1 MGRRVT
7 CACTL
12 HAHVHVHVARVCGP
26 RSAGPVFVACM
37 PSRWHGGSMHARL
50 DSIHVH
56 LDGHVPCGD
65 HRQHERS
72 HDDMLRWRWSLCECH
87 GTTAWARRGPPFES
101 SYMGC
106 GAGVGR
112 SQILSAQDFEYT
124 FSGHDSRAGAGEKRR
139 AYMRAWH
146 QMHHQSSGSRVAHV

>member
-1 MGRRVT
+1 MRMHITCTCT
-7 CACTL
+7 CACRPRVWATISGPCFCSM
-12 HAHVHVHVARVCGP
+12 HAVTM
-26 RSAGPVFVACM
+26 ACM

-124 FSGHDSRAGAGEKRR
+124 FSGHEGRR
-139 AYMRAWH
+139 GRKTPCLYARVAPDA
-146 QMHHQSSGSRVAHV
+146 SLIVRVAHV